1 MQLTLDRLIYPWL
14 QPSYFKMHLLDNR
27 CYPYL
32 VNETHIIVKTSFR
45 ECKTMKKN
53 SSHRITYRNVLMA
66 FVRGP
71 PWRVI
76 TRVPDVFF
84 PFQCRF
90 DHEKMASISTE
101 LNEVAGSYPSGNSV
115 VWKSR
120 MIFMVDLV
128 MKSFLLMIALNILRP
143 QISQS
148 EATRNQL

>member
-27 CYPYL
+27 CYPSV

-53 SSHRITYRNVLMA
+53 SSLLITYRNILMA
-66 FVRGP
+66 FVRAP
-71 PWRVI
+71 PGRVI
-76 TRVPDVFF
+76 TRVHDVFF

-90 DHEKMASISTE
+90 EHKKVASISTE
-101 LNEVAGSYPSGNSV
+101 LNEAAVSYPSGNTV

-120 MIFMVDLV
+120 MI
-128 MKSFLLMIALNILRP
+128 S
-143 QISQS
+143 
-148 EATRNQL
+148 